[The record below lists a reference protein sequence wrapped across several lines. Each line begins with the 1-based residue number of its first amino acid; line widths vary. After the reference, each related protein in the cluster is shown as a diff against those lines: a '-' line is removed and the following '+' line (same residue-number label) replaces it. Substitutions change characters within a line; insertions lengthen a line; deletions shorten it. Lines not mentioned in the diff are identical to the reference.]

1 MKKLSIVIPVYNSE
15 KTIKEVVNEIEI
27 AVSKLNSR
35 YDLEI
40 ILVNDYSKDNSLQVC
55 KNICRHKS
63 FVKLISFSKYFGQE
77 NGLMA
82 GIKIA
87 SGDYII
93 SMDDDLQTPPGEMGK
108 LIEELEKNNYDVVFA
123 KYKTENKSIFRVFG
137 SFVNDKMANILAEK
151 PKNIKLNTYFIVKK
165 YIANE
170 MIKYNRAYPYITG
183 LIIRITQN
191 VGNVLIEHRDRKYG
205 RSNYTISKLLE
216 LWINGFTSFSVKPL
230 RVSTIFGL
238 FLSIIGFIYLLI
250 IIIKKMISPNLQ
262 AGWTSIMAVIIFFG
276 GIQLLNIGL
285 IGEYI
290 GRMFLW
296 INKKPQYVIKETFNI
311 DKGNKNIKNYV
322 KNKEQVLT

>member
-1 MKKLSIVIPVYNSE
+1 LKKLSIVIPVYNSE

-27 AVSKLNSR
+27 AVSKLNSK

-55 KNICRHKS
+55 KKICRHKS
-63 FVKLISFSKYFGQE
+63 FVKLISFSKNFGQE

-93 SMDDDLQTPPGEMGK
+93 TMDDDLQTPPGEMGK

-137 SFVNDKMANILAEK
+137 SFVNDKMANILVEK

-170 MIKYNRAYPYITG
+170 IIKYEHAYPYITG
-183 LIIRITQN
+183 LIFRVTQN
-191 VGNVLIEHRDRKYG
+191 VGKKYG

-262 AGWTSIMAVIIFFG
+262 AGWTSIMAAIIFFG
-276 GIQLLNIGL
+276 GIQLLSIGL

-311 DKGNKNIKNYV
+311 DKGNKNIKNY
-322 KNKEQVLT
+322 